1 MFFSEEKNQKTF
13 KSAPAHTSGTWPDSG
28 APPSHPSTGARLQKT
43 TAFPAYPAAMHPDH
57 HALRT
62 AIREELHPLFDDLRR
77 FVDRRIAELSV
88 EVHGATQLLGFS
100 EDNLSAQLGRLHEQ
114 VGRMLSAPSE
124 ATRNS
129 GMELEAVVQTTEA
142 AANQIMEAAEAINDC
157 VRQSMPDQVAMRAS
171 SARIDAIFEACA
183 FQDLTGQRLRRA
195 IEHLQH
201 MESTLTGILA
211 PGTDHAVFHPA
222 PPTVA
227 STGADVSQHDIDAL
241 FD

>member
-1 MFFSEEKNQKTF
+1 MLTV
-13 KSAPAHTSGTWPDSG
+13 
-28 APPSHPSTGARLQKT
+28 SH
-43 TAFPAYPAAMHPDH
+43 DH
-57 HALRT
+57 QALRM
-62 AIREELHPLFDDLRR
+62 ALRAELDPIVEDLRR
-77 FVDRRIAELSV
+77 FVDRRVTELSV

-100 EDNLSAQLGRLHEQ
+100 EENLSSQLGRLHEQ
-114 VGRMLSAPSE
+114 VGRMIAAPTD

-129 GMELEAVVQTTEA
+129 GLELEAVVQTTEV
-142 AANQIMEAAEAINDC
+142 AANQIMEAAEAISES
-157 VRQSMPDQVAMRAS
+157 VRNAVVDKAVVHAI

-211 PGTDHAVFHPA
+211 PPGTDHEVYHPS
-222 PPTVA
+222 PPTVV
-227 STGADVSQHDIDAL
+227 SDGADVSQDDIDAL

>member
-1 MFFSEEKNQKTF
+1 MLNGSDSE
-13 KSAPAHTSGTWPDSG
+13 
-28 APPSHPSTGARLQKT
+28 
-43 TAFPAYPAAMHPDH
+43 
-57 HALRT
+57 ALRQ
-62 AIREELHPLFDDLRR
+62 AIAPLFEDLRR

-100 EDNLSAQLGRLHEQ
+100 EENLTAQLNRLHEN
-114 VGRMLSAPSE
+114 VGRMLSEPSA

-129 GMELEAVVQTTEA
+129 GLELEAVVQAGEV
-142 AANQIMEAAEAINDC
+142 AANQIMEAAEAINEA
-157 VRQSMPDQVAMRAS
+157 VRQAIPGTEAMLRV
-171 SARIDAIFEACA
+171 SAKIDTIFEACA

-211 PGTDHAVFHPA
+211 PPGSDHEVFHPQ
-222 PPTVA
+222 PPTVS
-227 STGADVSQHDIDAL
+227 STGADVSQNDIDAL